1 MAEHREPNFDDD
13 GSKSYSQKTVV
24 LRDWWLVKCPKEFEG
39 KRFGVAGI
47 EDPVEKR
54 AVRVFTSSPII
65 KALDVFTLLASDG
78 IYITLRGFINK
89 ERLVKNGFTPEI
101 SREFIFGFPPCWEQ
115 ICNNCFGG
123 GVSLG
128 TDDTNTVSSTVSKA
142 SYPIL
147 SPCKNNKENLEE
159 DSLAEGRDESN
170 VTDTIATEITTNTE
184 DVSRPRYKITA
195 RRKSLH
201 LRTRFGGK
209 SVEDQRIL
217 ESSEVHNTTND
228 GDLGSEGF
236 DEAKSGDVE
245 NDNCEGID
253 NGVVSPADGSG
264 RNHTGADNVD
274 KVTSTIT
281 TAESLTSE
289 QLLIDECEVINHE
302 DGVKKLDDSTNDGD
316 RGSEGLDK
324 AKSDSVDQDEF
335 EAINNGVLLPADGC
349 GRTRIDADNNVD
361 KVTSASATGESLT
374 SEEQKGELKVTAA
387 SPHSLFKD
395 LDKSSKPGRKG
406 MSKKSRKTLKKAG
419 NVVEPS
425 HRSETKVKSAA
436 NKRKPQKPTTNDKDR
451 GKEDVNNAKSDDVER
466 DECVGINDEV
476 IDGCGR
482 RHSGTDGVGKLTSKN
497 VTKESPTSKQRK
509 GREKETK
516 TSLLS
521 KDLNSKPGK
530 KKSSKKSEKTPKRDL
545 QAAEE
550 NLSCES
556 EENLSWGNTKRKI
569 DFDVEVT
576 PDNKV
581 KKQKTNAVSTNSVGQ
596 KRSRSG
602 RVLVS
607 SLEYWRNQIPV
618 YDMERRLIEVKGGH
632 ESNPTLSKG
641 KVSYRRKPRS

>member
-1 MAEHREPNFDDD
+1 MAEHREPNLDDN
-13 GSKSYSQKTVV
+13 GSKSYFQKRVV
-24 LRDWWLVKCPKEFEG
+24 LRDWWLIKCPKEFQG

-47 EDPVEKR
+47 EDFVEKR
-54 AVRVFTSSPII
+54 AKRVLTSSPII

-78 IYITLRGFINK
+78 IYITLRGFLNK
-89 ERLVKNGFTPEI
+89 ERVVQNGFTPEI

-128 TDDTNTVSSTVSKA
+128 TDTNTVSSTVAKA

-147 SPCKNNKENLEE
+147 SPCNNKKENLEE
-159 DSLAEGRDESN
+159 DSPAEGRDESN
-170 VTDTIATEITTNTE
+170 VADTIAAEITTNTE
-184 DVSRPRYKITA
+184 DGSRPSYKITA

-201 LRTRFGGK
+201 LQTRFGG
-209 SVEDQRIL
+209 
-217 ESSEVHNTTND
+217 ESSEVHNTTTD
-228 GDLGSEGF
+228 GDHGGEGL
-236 DEAKSGDVE
+236 DEAKSGNVE
-245 NDNCEGID
+245 NDTCEAID
-253 NGVVSPADGSG
+253 KGVVSPADGSG
-264 RNHTGADNVD
+264 RNHTGADNAD
-274 KVTSTIT
+274 KVTSTVT
-281 TAESLTSE
+281 TAVSLTSE
-289 QLLIDECEVINHE
+289 QQKGELRDGCEVFNNE
-302 DGVKKLDDSTNDGD
+302 DGERKLDESILQNLTTNDGD
-316 RGSEGLDK
+316 HGSEGLDK
-324 AKSDSVDQDEF
+324 AKSGDVDKDEF
-335 EAINNGVLLPADGC
+335 EAINNGVILPADGC
-349 GRTRIDADNNVD
+349 GRKRTDADNVD
-361 KVTSASATGESLT
+361 KVTSTSTNGEPLT
-374 SEEQKGELKVTAA
+374 SEELNGELKVTTA

-395 LDKSSKPGRKG
+395 FDKSSKPGRKG
-406 MSKKSRKTLKKAG
+406 ISKKSRKTLKKTG

-425 HRSETKVKSAA
+425 HCSETKVKSATK
-436 NKRKPQKPTTNDKDR
+436 KRKPQNPTTNDKDR
-451 GKEDVNNAKSDDVER
+451 GKEGLKNVKSDDVER

-482 RHSGTDGVGKLTSKN
+482 RHSGTDSVGKLTSKN
-497 VTKESPTSKQRK
+497 ATKESLTSEQRK

-516 TSLLS
+516 TTLLS

-530 KKSSKKSEKTPKRDL
+530 KGSSKKSEKTPKRDL

-581 KKQKTNAVSTNSVGQ
+581 KKQKTSVVSTDSLGQ

-602 RVLVS
+602 RVFMS

-618 YDMERRLIEVKGGH
+618 YDMDRRLIEVKGGH
-632 ESNPTLSKG
+632 ETNPTPSKG
-641 KVSYRRKPRS
+641 KGSYRRKPRS